1 MFIILYEIVLYTSGK
16 IEKILYIVDILI
28 IMSVII
34 LRQVSSFKELYGI
47 RFWRENLF
55 DIIIILSFIVSYS
68 FALYAYK
75 ALYREKVKG
84 EKLNKKLK
92 EQSKEIE

>member
-34 LRQVSSFKELYGI
+34 LRQVSSFKDVI
-47 RFWRENLF
+47 
-55 DIIIILSFIVSYS
+55 
-68 FALYAYK
+68 
-75 ALYREKVKG
+75 
-84 EKLNKKLK
+84 
-92 EQSKEIE
+92 